1 MSLQIHYLLE
11 SYLSAE
17 TKWDARVLMTIRLMV
32 GEDENGSVFFLKYT
46 NNNLC
51 NAEIELGVSEK
62 KSRIVLMAIV
72 KNKGT

>member
-1 MSLQIHYLLE
+1 
-11 SYLSAE
+11 
-17 TKWDARVLMTIRLMV
+17 MTIRLRV
-32 GEDENGSVFFLKYT
+32 GEDENDSVLILKYT

>member
-1 MSLQIHYLLE
+1 M
-11 SYLSAE
+11 
-17 TKWDARVLMTIRLMV
+17 RMV
-32 GEDENGSVFFLKYT
+32 SVFILKYT
-46 NNNLC
+46 NNNLY